1 VFEILFRA
9 AASIF
14 LYKTFISAT
23 NNTIAWCIIMGKKE
37 NIDNNNNGIL
47 TDEIIRFFKG
57 KNFGFLGTVN
67 KDGSP
72 QVTPTWVDIVENE
85 AAKEWVILVNT
96 AKDRLKQ
103 KNVSRDPRVSIS
115 LVDEDNPY
123 SMVTIK
129 GRVVEQT
136 TEGADEHI
144 DNLARRYLNAE
155 RYPSHSPK
163 VQRIILKIKPERI
176 FYLPPRYTE
185 YLQKG

>member
-1 VFEILFRA
+1 MLTEPIVKFFR
-9 AASIF
+9 
-14 LYKTFISAT
+14 
-23 NNTIAWCIIMGKKE
+23 
-37 NIDNNNNGIL
+37 
-47 TDEIIRFFKG
+47 G

-72 QVTPTWVDIVENE
+72 QVTPTWIDIIEKEENE
-85 AAKEWVILVNT
+85 DGREEIILINT
-96 AKDRLKQ
+96 AMDRLKQ

-115 LVDEDNPY
+115 MVDEDNPY

-144 DNLARRYLNAE
+144 DKLAKRYLNAD
-155 RYPSHSPK
+155 RYPAHSPSVK
-163 VQRIILKIKPERI
+163 RIILKVKPEKI

-185 YLQKG
+185 YMQKIK

>member
-1 VFEILFRA
+1 MN
-9 AASIF
+9 
-14 LYKTFISAT
+14 KD
-23 NNTIAWCIIMGKKE
+23 NTS
-37 NIDNNNNGIL
+37 IL
-47 TDEIIRFFKG
+47 TEPIVKFFRG

-72 QVTPTWVDIVENE
+72 QVTPTWIDIIEKEENE
-85 AAKEWVILVNT
+85 DGREEIILINT
-96 AKDRLKQ
+96 AVDRLKQ

-115 LVDEDNPY
+115 IVDEDNPY

-144 DNLARRYLNAE
+144 DKLAKRYLDAD
-155 RYPSHSPK
+155 RYPAHSPSVK
-163 VQRIILKIKPERI
+163 RIILKVKPEKI

-185 YLQKG
+185 YLQKIK

>member
-1 VFEILFRA
+1 MNKDNTSMLTEPIVKFFR
-9 AASIF
+9 
-14 LYKTFISAT
+14 
-23 NNTIAWCIIMGKKE
+23 
-37 NIDNNNNGIL
+37 
-47 TDEIIRFFKG
+47 G

-72 QVTPTWVDIVENE
+72 QVTPTWIDIIEKEENE
-85 AAKEWVILVNT
+85 DGREEIILINT
-96 AKDRLKQ
+96 ARDRLKQ

-115 LVDEDNPY
+115 MVDEDNPY

-144 DNLARRYLNAE
+144 DKLAKRYLNAD
-155 RYPSHSPK
+155 RYPAHSPSVK
-163 VQRIILKIKPERI
+163 RIILKVKPEKI

-185 YLQKG
+185 YMQKIK

>member
-1 VFEILFRA
+1 MN
-9 AASIF
+9 
-14 LYKTFISAT
+14 KD
-23 NNTIAWCIIMGKKE
+23 NTS
-37 NIDNNNNGIL
+37 IL
-47 TDEIIRFFKG
+47 TEPIVKFFRG

-72 QVTPTWVDIVENE
+72 QVTPTWIDLIEKEENE
-85 AAKEWVILVNT
+85 DGHEEIILINT
-96 AKDRLKQ
+96 AMDRLKQ

-115 LVDEDNPY
+115 IVDEDNPY

-144 DNLARRYLNAE
+144 DKLAKRYLNAE
-155 RYPSHSPK
+155 TYPAHSPSVK
-163 VQRIILKIKPERI
+163 RIILKVKPEKI

-185 YLQKG
+185 YLQKN

>member
-1 VFEILFRA
+1 
-9 AASIF
+9 
-14 LYKTFISAT
+14 
-23 NNTIAWCIIMGKKE
+23 MGKNE
-37 NIDNNNNGIL
+37 NFDNNDKNIL
-47 TDEIIRFFKG
+47 TDEIIRFFRG
-57 KNFGFLGTVN
+57 KNFGFIGTVN

-72 QVTPTWVDIVENE
+72 QVTPTWMDIVENE
-85 AAKEWVILVNT
+85 DAKEWIILVNT
-96 AKDRLKQ
+96 AKDRIKQ

-144 DNLARRYLNAE
+144 DKLARRYLNAE
-155 RYPSHSPK
+155 RYPSHSSS
-163 VQRIILKIKPERI
+163 VQRIILKIKPEKI
-176 FYLPPRYTE
+176 FYLPPRYIE